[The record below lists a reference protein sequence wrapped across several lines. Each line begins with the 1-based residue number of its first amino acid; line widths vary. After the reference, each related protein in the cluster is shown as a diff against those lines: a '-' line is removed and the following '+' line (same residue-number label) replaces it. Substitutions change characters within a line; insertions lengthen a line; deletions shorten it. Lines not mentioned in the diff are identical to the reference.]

1 MRPLIRG
8 SGPVFCYHRNSMLF
22 RLFLLFTLV
31 PLVELYLLIRVG
43 TYLGV
48 LDTIAIVITTA
59 IVGGLLA
66 RSQGLAVLNRI
77 LTQLNEDRIP
87 AESLFDGVFILVAGF
102 LLITPGLLTDGL
114 GFLFLIPWTRQAL
127 KLWFKQRVEE
137 KVSRGEIHIG
147 AGESTGASENPESDE
162 HSRGGDD
169 QSEFH

>member
-1 MRPLIRG
+1 
-8 SGPVFCYHRNSMLF
+8 MLF

-77 LTQLNEDRIP
+77 LTQLNEGRIP

-102 LLITPGLLTDGL
+102 LLITPGTSDGWPGISFSDSL
-114 GFLFLIPWTRQAL
+114 DPASPETLVQAKGRGKGFPGRDPH
-127 KLWFKQRVEE
+127 R
-137 KVSRGEIHIG
+137 R
-147 AGESTGASENPESDE
+147 
-162 HSRGGDD
+162 R
-169 QSEFH
+169 

>member
-1 MRPLIRG
+1 
-8 SGPVFCYHRNSMLF
+8 MLF
-22 RLFLLFTLV
+22 RLFLLFTII

-48 LDTIAIVITTA
+48 LDTIAIVITTG

-77 LTQLNEDRIP
+77 LTQLNEGRLP
-87 AESLFDGVFILVAGF
+87 TESLFDGVFILVAGF

-114 GFLFLIPWTRQAL
+114 GFLFLIPWTRQVL
-127 KLWFKQRVEE
+127 KHWFTQRVQD

-147 AGESTGASENPESDE
+147 AGETTGASKTPGSAE
-162 HSRGGDD
+162 HSKAGDD
-169 QSEFH
+169 RSEFH